1 MRFYADLHVHSKY
14 SRATSSDCDLEHLAL
29 WARRKGITV
38 LGTGDFTHP
47 AWRAELGDK
56 LVPAEPGLFR
66 LREDVERAV
75 EARLEPPCRGPVRFL
90 LSVEISTIYKKGERT
105 RKIHHLIY
113 APDFDTVDR
122 LVRRLGR
129 IGNLNADG
137 RPILGLDSRHL
148 LELVLEAGPGAYL
161 IPAHIWTPWFS
172 VLGSKAGFDAVD
184 ECYGD
189 LAPHVFA
196 LETGLS
202 SDPPMNWRLSSLDRY
217 RLISCSDAHSPP
229 KLGRE
234 ASVFEGELDYFS
246 MRRALETGAG
256 YGGTIEFF
264 PEEGKY
270 HLDGHRKCGV
280 RLEPSET
287 RERGEL
293 CPVCGHPVT
302 VGVLHRVEALADR
315 PEGIT
320 PSSAAA
326 FHNLVPLP
334 EVLAE
339 IAGTST
345 SSRAVGRSY
354 EGLLGRL
361 GPELFIL
368 EEAPLDELRQSSGAL
383 VAEAV
388 ERMRAGRVVRD
399 AGYDG
404 EYGSIHLFQPDE
416 LRRRTAVGWLFPG
429 GDMAG
434 PAGPG
439 GEVAPAGPAEGEEG
453 SLVVATGVGAVAPGS
468 IEGDE
473 GPEHGKR
480 IPTGSALRGSHVPAP
495 RVSAPTSAAAVSARD
510 HMTVHPSPP
519 SGEGLLGQLD
529 PEQRAAASIIEGPLL
544 IVAGPGTGKTRTLTY
559 RIAHLVRDHGIP
571 PEACLTITFTRRAA
585 GELRERL
592 VHLLGRE
599 GQNVPAL
606 TFHALG
612 LQILRECAVE
622 LETRLGV
629 ARDFVVAG
637 EAERRQLVIDTMGMS
652 ERRAGRLLEEISRC
666 KRIAAPPIE
675 GEMEQAWHEYHAT
688 LRERGWVDFDD
699 LVLLAVALLEEDP
712 ALVASYRER
721 YRRLSIDEYQDIDER
736 QYRLVR
742 LLAPPGQQV
751 CAIGDP
757 DQSIYRFRGADV
769 GFFLR
774 FGEDFAGART
784 VRLWRNYRSR
794 SFIVEAA
801 RQVIAAGDGQER
813 SLQAM
818 TRAAEPMRLVLHEA
832 GSHRAEAEFVVHTL
846 EQFLGGHTFFSLDSG
861 RAPGWSDRNMAYGFG
876 DFAVLY
882 RTERQAEALCE
893 ALARSGL
900 PFQRRSHRRL
910 AESRAVE
917 ALVRAI
923 RPLPGSQ
930 PLGERLKIAGATLR
944 EAVAQPPAPPDPPPG
959 DAAPRPSPR
968 SRREDPDGPD
978 ERTSEVEDLEGLSES
993 KIDEAMTLL
1002 TPLVE
1007 RAGGDLG
1014 RFLLEVTLEVEMDV
1028 WDPRAERISLLTLHA
1043 AKGLEFPVV
1052 FIVGCEEGL
1061 VPLRFGGDAHL
1072 PPEDLAEERRLFYVG
1087 LTRARDRLL
1096 LVHARERLRHGRR
1109 IEQPLS
1115 PFVQDIDEGLIERS
1129 IALSRPAR
1137 REDPQLKLLL

>member
-1 MRFYADLHVHSKY
+1 MHFYADLHIHSKY
-14 SRATSSDCDLEHLAL
+14 SRATSGDCDLEHLAL

-75 EARLEPPCRGPVRFL
+75 EARLEASCRGPVRFL

-189 LAPHVFA
+189 LAPHIFA

-202 SDPPMNWRLSSLDRY
+202 SDPPMNWRLSALDRY

-234 ASVFEGELDYFS
+234 ASVFEGEMDYFA
-246 MRRALETGAG
+246 MRRALETGVG

-280 RLEPSET
+280 RLEPTET
-287 RERGEL
+287 RERGER

-302 VGVLHRVEALADR
+302 VGVLHRVDALADR
-315 PEGIT
+315 PEGIA
-320 PSSAAA
+320 PPGAAA

-339 IAGTST
+339 IAGTSA
-345 SSRAVGRSY
+345 SSRTVGRSY
-354 EGLLGRL
+354 EHLLGRL

-368 EEAPLDELRQSSGAL
+368 EEAPIEELRQSGGAL

-388 ERMRAGRVVRD
+388 ERMRVGQVVRD

-404 EYGSIHLFQPDE
+404 EYGTIHLFAPDE

-429 GDMAG
+429 GDTAG
-434 PAGPG
+434 PAEVGRG
-439 GEVAPAGPAEGEEG
+439 VAPAGPAEKDEGENL
-453 SLVVATGVGAVAPGS
+453 SSVVASGVGAVALGS
-468 IEGDE
+468 VEGDE
-473 GPEHGKR
+473 SPEDGTR
-480 IPTGSALRGSHVPAP
+480 VQTGNASRGSHVPAP
-495 RVSAPTSAAAVSARD
+495 RVSAPTSAAASLVMAKAQAEVLPEDRD
-510 HMTVHPSPP
+510 
-519 SGEGLLGQLD
+519 LLDQLD
-529 PEQRAAASIIEGPLL
+529 PEQRAAASIPEGPLL

-592 VHLLGRE
+592 VHLLGGV
-599 GQNVPAL
+599 GQRVPAL

-612 LQILRECAVE
+612 LQILRECAAEV
-622 LETRLGV
+622 ETRLGL
-629 ARDFVVAG
+629 ARDFTVAG
-637 EAERRQLVIDTMGMS
+637 EAERRQLMIDTMGVS
-652 ERRAGRLLEEISRC
+652 ERRAGQLLEEISRY
-666 KRIAAPPIE
+666 KRLAAPPAE
-675 GEMEQAWHEYHAT
+675 GEMERAWHEYHAT

-699 LVLLAVALLEEDP
+699 LVLLAVALLEEAP
-712 ALVASYRER
+712 ALAAGYRER

-742 LLAPPGQQV
+742 LLTPPGHQV

-774 FGEDFAGART
+774 FAEDFAGARA
-784 VRLWRNYRSR
+784 VHLWRNYRSR
-794 SFIVEAA
+794 SAIVEAA
-801 RQVIAAGDGQER
+801 RQVITAGDGKER
-813 SLQAM
+813 SLRAM
-818 TRAAEPMRLVLHEA
+818 NSDPEPLRIVLHEA

-846 EQFLGGHTFFSLDSG
+846 EQLLGGHTFFSLDSG
-861 RAPGWSDRNMAYGFG
+861 RAASWSDRAVNYGLG

-910 AESRAVE
+910 AESRVVE
-917 ALVRAI
+917 MLVRAI
-923 RPLPGSQ
+923 RQMPGAQ
-930 PLGERLKIAGATLR
+930 PLAERLKNAGAALR
-944 EAVAQPPAPPDPPPG
+944 EAIAQPQPGPDVPPNGPSDDSLPGPAP
-959 DAAPRPSPR
+959 R
-968 SRREDPDGPD
+968 SDGPD
-978 ERTSEVEDLEGLSES
+978 EAGREGELEGLSEG
-993 KIDEAMTLL
+993 KIDEAVTLL
-1002 TPLVE
+1002 APLVE

-1014 RFLLEVTLEVEMDV
+1014 RFLIEVSLEVEMDV

-1052 FIVGCEEGL
+1052 FVVGCEDGL
-1061 VPLRFGGDAHL
+1061 VPLRFGGEDRLA
-1072 PPEDLAEERRLFYVG
+1072 PEDLAEERRLFYVG

-1096 LVHARERLRHGRR
+1096 LVHARERLRHGQR

-1129 IALSRPAR
+1129 VARLRPVR